1 MPLPDTH
8 AVKTL
13 GDTADSR
20 VDDIEWLRYELG
32 NTSPGHE
39 CDLMRL
45 LLSRVTL
52 NNMFQFCALLD
63 AQGTMWDVN
72 HAALR
77 GAGITRTDIHGKPF
91 WEARWWQISVETR
104 EQLKAA
110 IGLAAQGEFVRY
122 DVDIIGRKSGNE
134 IITIDF
140 DIAPV
145 KDRDGNVRFLI
156 CEGRDVTEQ
165 RRLEREVL
173 RQREELARES
183 RRSIEIL
190 DRVSDAFYAVDPEL
204 RIVYVNRRLEELIQQ
219 PRQQLIGKQ
228 IGDVFPD
235 VWDGDEESHRRR
247 FAAMGDALAAR
258 FEAFSP
264 VLGAWIE
271 GSIYRSD
278 TGYSVYFQDI
288 SGRRLIEEELRRA
301 AAQAEVTALA
311 RSRLLAVASQ
321 DLRPPLNEIIH
332 EMLQPAT
339 ADAENSPRLARAQ
352 RAAGR
357 LASALDKL
365 TELGQLDSGQR
376 EPQRR
381 SFPIR
386 DLLEQIRNNWAPL
399 AREKELGFELP
410 GSQELVHSD
419 PGMLGTILQHLV
431 GNAIGHTDRGRVW
444 IECRRRDEV
453 LVVEVHDTG
462 IGIPEDKLDAIFEE
476 FQQLHP
482 SRSEGMGLGL
492 AIVRRTAGLLGHR
505 TAVRSVPGEGS
516 CFQIEVPSGSWR
528 HVTHT
533 PRGSE

>member
-1 MPLPDTH
+1 MPLPEDIR
-8 AVKTL
+8 AVKSIDDAADYLL
-13 GDTADSR
+13 G
-20 VDDIEWLRYELG
+20 DIEWLGHEIG
-32 NTSPGHE
+32 NASPGHE
-39 CDLMRL
+39 SDLMRL

-77 GAGITRTDIHGKPF
+77 GAGITRADIHGKPF
-91 WEARWWQISVETR
+91 WEARWWQTSVETR
-104 EQLKAA
+104 EQLKTVIGRAA
-110 IGLAAQGEFVRY
+110 LGEFVRY
-122 DVDIIGRKSGNE
+122 DVDIVGRASGSE

-145 KDRDGNVRFLI
+145 KDGDGNVRFLV

-173 RQREELARES
+173 RQREELAHEL
-183 RRSIEIL
+183 RRRIEIL

-219 PRQQLIGKQ
+219 PRQQLMGQ
-228 IGDVFPD
+228 RIGDVFPD
-235 VWDGDEESHRRR
+235 VWDDDEESHRRR
-247 FAAMGDALAAR
+247 FAAMGDALSAR
-258 FEAFSP
+258 FESFSE

-278 TGYSVYFQDI
+278 TGYSVYLQDI
-288 SGRRLIEEELRRA
+288 SGRRHIEEELRLV
-301 AAQAEVTALA
+301 AAQAEAAALA
-311 RSRLLAVASQ
+311 RSRLLAAASQ

-332 EMLQPAT
+332 EVLQPAT
-339 ADAENSPRLARAQ
+339 PDAEHSPRLVRAQ

-381 SFPIR
+381 TFLIR
-386 DLLEQIRNNWAPL
+386 DLLEQIRNTWAPL

-410 GSQELVHSD
+410 ESQELVHSD
-419 PGMLGTILQHLV
+419 PEMLGTILQHLV
-431 GNAIGHTDRGRVW
+431 GNAIGHTDGGRVW

-453 LVVEVHDTG
+453 LVIEVHDTG

-492 AIVRRTAGLLGHR
+492 SIVRRTAGLLRHR
-505 TAVRSVPGEGS
+505 IAVRSAPGEGS

-533 PRGSE
+533 